1 MPLLHRIA
9 VENGDEA
16 RKMAANLAL
25 TKMAEKQ
32 IKDWNASL
40 LAEIG
45 QKLKVFGRNSF
56 DFESDDDGNG

>member
-1 MPLLHRIA
+1 
-9 VENGDEA
+9 
-16 RKMAANLAL
+16 MAANLAI

-40 LAEIG
+40 LAEIY
-45 QKLKVFGRNSF
+45 QKLKALGHNSF